1 MISRPHLRRFPRF
14 SHSLQV
20 KIWGE
25 HPSTVSHGRT
35 VELSEQ
41 GVRVATREPLTQG
54 QTLQLELYLC
64 ETDPFPIRLHG
75 ECRWSTPEI
84 QEAVAGIDLRKSNPR
99 SLSVLKDYLDSR
111 ELEPA

>member
-1 MISRPHLRRFPRF
+1 MRRFPRF
-14 SHSLQV
+14 THSLQV

-25 HPSTVSHGRT
+25 HPSTACHGRT

-41 GVRVATREPLTQG
+41 GVRVTTREPLTQG
-54 QTLQLELYLC
+54 RDLQLELYLC
-64 ETDPFPIRLHG
+64 ETDPFPIRLVG
-75 ECRWSTPEI
+75 ECRWSRSEI

-99 SLSVLKDYLDSR
+99 CLNVLKDYLDSR